1 MKRDPNENLPL
12 LKPWLSWAQLPES
25 VRDRAVDVLIVLC
38 LQIVSDPA
46 VLEPNN
52 HDELAH

>member
-1 MKRDPNENLPL
+1 MKRDRSEKLPL
-12 LKPWLSWAQLPES
+12 LKPWLNWAQLPES

-38 LQIVSDPA
+38 LQIVSGPT

-52 HDELAH
+52 HDQLDH

>member
-1 MKRDPNENLPL
+1 MKRDPSEKLPL
-12 LKPWLSWAQLPES
+12 LEPWVNWSQLPES

-38 LQIVSDPA
+38 LEIVSHPT

-52 HDELAH
+52 HDQLDH